1 MADVLQWLTDTMSNI
16 ITWPTNGFRN
26 SDEEVVGVT
35 INRRKR
41 LEKDVSVG
49 SDPKRTTLSIE
60 NNRYNCLFPLTSINS
75 V

>member
-49 SDPKRTTLSIE
+49 SDPKRTTLGIE
-60 NNRYNCLFPLTSINS
+60 NNRYTVHVISYFL
-75 V
+75 